1 MPTYEYGCEACGHEW
16 EETQRITEA
25 AKEVC
30 PKCAERK
37 AHRLISGGTNFI
49 LKGGGWYETDFK
61 SDKES
66 KRNLAGEGSEG
77 AAAKTDDAAA
87 ATEAKTADGKPAD
100 AKPADA
106 KAADRKPDAKAADKT
121 PPAASRSASKSE

>member
-49 LKGGGWYETDFK
+49 LKGGGWYSDLYASQKPASKKADANGASATDSSAKGETK
-61 SDKES
+61 SESGSES
-66 KRNLAGEGSEG
+66 KS
-77 AAAKTDDAAA
+77 
-87 ATEAKTADGKPAD
+87 EAKS
-100 AKPADA
+100 DA
-106 KAADRKPDAKAADKT
+106 KAETKAASPSPT
-121 PPAASRSASKSE
+121 PSTNAPASS